1 MSSMNPLLTLTMR
14 ELKKWFRR
22 RIAIIFTFITPIFWL
37 GLFGKS
43 INFYNLLQPPSNTP
57 PQVIQ
62 VIQQMVDEV
71 LLAAFGTLDYFS
83 FLATGMLSVFILFSS
98 MFSGMTFIFDRRL
111 GFLNRLLVSPV
122 KREWIYFSKVLASII
137 KSLIQLTALL
147 IIAIALGLKIKEGFG
162 VIDLLGVYL
171 TLGLLSL
178 VFGNIFIAISMK
190 IEEHETSIAITN
202 LLNLPL
208 MFASN
213 SIFPSSQ
220 MPDWLKA
227 IALINPIS
235 HTNQIV
241 RSFILENGGAFPMES
256 LLYLGLLGIFT
267 TFMGFLLSKKL
278 LSHI

>member
-1 MSSMNPLLTLTMR
+1 MKTLNPLYTLTMR

-43 INFYNLLQPPSNTP
+43 INFYNLLQPPSSAP

-62 VIQQMVDEV
+62 IIQKMIDEV

-83 FLATGMLSVFILFSS
+83 FLATGMFSVFILFSS

-122 KREWIYFSKVLASII
+122 RREWIYFSRVLASII

-147 IIAIALGLKIKEGFG
+147 LIAVALGLKIKEGFG
-162 VIDLLGVYL
+162 VLDLLGIYG

-178 VFGNIFIAISMK
+178 IFGNIFIAISMK
-190 IEEHETSIAITN
+190 IEEHETSMAINN

-220 MPDWLKA
+220 MPEWLRF
-227 IALINPIS
+227 IASINPIS
-235 HTNQIV
+235 HTNKII
-241 RSFILENGGAFPMES
+241 RSFILEAGGAVSVDS
-256 LLYLGLLGIFT
+256 LMYLIALGIFT
-267 TFMGFLLSKKL
+267 TILGFLLSKRL

>member
-1 MSSMNPLLTLTMR
+1 MKTLNPLYTLTMR

-43 INFYNLLQPPSNTP
+43 INFYNLLQPPSSAP

-62 VIQQMVDEV
+62 IIQKMIDEV

-83 FLATGMLSVFILFSS
+83 FLATGMFSVFILFSS

-122 KREWIYFSKVLASII
+122 RREWIYFSRVLASII

-147 IIAIALGLKIKEGFG
+147 LIAVALGLKIKEGFG
-162 VIDLLGVYL
+162 VMDLLGIYG

-178 VFGNIFIAISMK
+178 IFGNIFIAISMK
-190 IEEHETSIAITN
+190 IEEHETSIAINN

-220 MPDWLKA
+220 MPEWLRF
-227 IALINPIS
+227 IASINPIS
-235 HTNQIV
+235 HTNKII
-241 RSFILENGGAFPMES
+241 RSFILEAGGAVSLES
-256 LLYLGLLGIFT
+256 LIYLVLLGVFT
-267 TFMGFLLSKKL
+267 TILGFLLSKRL